1 MIIWLQWHF
10 LWQEEPGES
19 PDDPMVT
26 GFDNDFISN
35 YVSPALTTVEIQKE
49 EVAKSAM
56 EALLS
61 LIRHDGWIKNKLYSQ
76 TGHQGKHRKNVIVNS
91 NEKINKY
98 NLPGAGERSENMLV
112 TSKEM
117 LEKARK
123 RTLCSACNEHTGWK
137 L

>member
-1 MIIWLQWHF
+1 MARYDNLAAVA
-10 LWQEEPGES
+10 LSVAGRTGRKV
-19 PDDPMVT
+19 PDDLMVT

-61 LIRHDGWIKNKLYSQ
+61 LIRHDGVDKKISFTARLVIRES
-76 TGHQGKHRKNVIVNS
+76 TGKNVIVNS

-98 NLPGAGERSENMLV
+98 NLPGAG
-112 TSKEM
+112 KEV
-117 LEKARK
+117 KI
-123 RTLCSACNEHTGWK
+123 C
-137 L
+137 

>member
-1 MIIWLQWHF
+1 MARYDNLAAVA
-10 LWQEEPGES
+10 LSVAGRTGRKV
-19 PDDPMVT
+19 PDDLMVT

-61 LIRHDGWIKNKLYSQ
+61 LIRHDGVDKNKLYSQ
-76 TGHQGKHRKNVIVNS
+76 TGHQESTGKNVIVNS

-98 NLPGAGERSENMLV
+98 NLPGAGRSENIF
-112 TSKEM
+112 SYK
-117 LEKARK
+117 
-123 RTLCSACNEHTGWK
+123 
-137 L
+137 